1 LLHTEIKQNLLK
13 MNLCPESI
21 YAIAAPEN
29 ILKGRV
35 EHRKGILLEG
45 RSWVWAKSNIEK
57 LNSDTKMVLLIA
69 NASFIKGVEW
79 AAIIDEIEIVD
90 KTKTIVHF
98 SNLIELR
105 KPYPIGNLIKLRDG
119 ERLDRYYRRSYVP
132 CKLPQSI
139 AKELK
144 DGFFSPSKAPKGL
157 TTNQRYS
164 DTTTVLAQQ
173 IVRTTQ
179 DKFRGQLLKKWKSCM
194 VTGFKNPQVLIAS
207 HIVPWSEA
215 NTFERQD
222 INNGLLLVAHLDQLF
237 DRHLISF
244 DSQGF
249 VVISSELS
257 SGDRQILGLSDKM
270 KLNLITPEMKKY
282 LQRHRKS
289 FNEKLAESNNR

>member
-132 CKLPQSI
+132 CKLPKSI
-139 AKELK
+139 SKELE
-144 DGFFSPSKAPKGL
+144 DGFSNSKDSSRKLTEKQGFSE
-157 TTNQRYS
+157 
-164 DTTTVLAQQ
+164 TTTTLAYQL
-173 IVRTTQ
+173 VRTTQ
-179 DKFRGQLLKKWKSCM
+179 NKFREQLISKWGQCQ
-194 VTGFKNPQVLIAS
+194 VTGFKNPKILRAS
-207 HIVPWSEA
+207 HIVPWAES
-215 NTFERQD
+215 NSTERQD
-222 INNGLLLVAHLDQLF
+222 INNGLLLVTHLDQLF
-237 DRHLISF
+237 DSYLISF
-244 DSQGF
+244 DNQGKIL
-249 VVISSELS
+249 ISKALIAKDQS
-257 SGDRQILGLSDKM
+257 ILGLSKDM
-270 KLNLITPEMKKY
+270 GLESPSAEMQNY
-282 LQRHRKS
+282 LKRHRRRFKQID
-289 FNEKLAESNNR
+289 RDI

>member
-1 LLHTEIKQNLLK
+1 
-13 MNLCPESI
+13 MNLYPESI

-29 ILKGRV
+29 ILEGQV
-35 EHRKGILLEG
+35 EHGKGVLLEG
-45 RSWVWAKSNIEK
+45 RSWAWAKSNFEK
-57 LNSDTKMVLLIA
+57 LNPDTKMVLLIA
-69 NASFIKGVEW
+69 NASFIEGVEW

-98 SNLIELR
+98 SNLIELS
-105 KPYPIGNLIKLRDG
+105 KPFPIGSLIKLRDG
-119 ERLDRYYRRSYVP
+119 QRLDKYYRRSYVP

-144 DGFFSPSKAPKGL
+144 DGFFSTSKKPKAL
-157 TTNQRYS
+157 TANQRYS
-164 DTTTVLAQQ
+164 ATTTILAQQ
-173 IVRTTQ
+173 IIRTTQ

-194 VTGFKNPQVLIAS
+194 VTGFKNPKVLIAS

-244 DSQGF
+244 DSDGF
-249 VVISSELS
+249 ILISSELS
-257 SGDRQILGLSDKM
+257 GGDRKILGLSDRM
-270 KLNLITPEMKKY
+270 KLNLIAPEMKKY
-282 LQRHRKS
+282 LQRHRRS
-289 FNEKLAESNNR
+289 FSEKLAESKN